1 MATDLQ
7 FIKSG
12 GTNTSVSSVSITD
25 CFNDNYDVYALVF
38 DRQLSYS
45 ASLYIRLINSAGTV
59 ISTANYDWASLLML
73 PTSANSELKATND
86 NQIERFLSVDARQ
99 IETHNGGAVVYVYNP
114 TSTSS
119 YTFLTNQS
127 TFLNSGA
134 GMQGMK
140 SIAVLKTLD
149 DITGINFFLSTG
161 NVENLNVNVYG
172 VKG

>member
-1 MATDLQ
+1 MAGSLE
-7 FIKSG
+7 FIKNG
-12 GTNTSVSSVSITD
+12 GTSTSVPSVSITD

-38 DRQLSYS
+38 DRQLSYT

-59 ISTANYDWASLLML
+59 ISTANYDWASLIML
-73 PTSANSELKATND
+73 PSSANAELRAIND
-86 NQIERFLSVDARQ
+86 NQIERFLSGDARA

-140 SIAVLKTLD
+140 AIAVLKTLD

-161 NVENLNVNVYG
+161 NVEDLNVNVYG
-172 VKG
+172 VK